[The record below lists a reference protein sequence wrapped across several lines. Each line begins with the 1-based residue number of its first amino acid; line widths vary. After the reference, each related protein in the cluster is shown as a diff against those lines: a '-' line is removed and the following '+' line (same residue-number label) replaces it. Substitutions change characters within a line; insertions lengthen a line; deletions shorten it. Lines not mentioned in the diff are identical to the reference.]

1 MSTPVRGRVAHD
13 IRQSQD
19 DGGNVRNCS
28 NLHAKARLKIGKS
41 SVLPQRTCNFVSREL
56 RGKVPFFLFASNT
69 KLFQFVV
76 EVQENVQQRSM
87 TYVCK
92 CKRTCSSVA

>member
-1 MSTPVRGRVAHD
+1 MTSDNHRMMVEMSETVVICTRRLASKLENLVFYHNEPV
-13 IRQSQD
+13 ILCPES
-19 DGGNVRNCS
+19 
-28 NLHAKARLKIGKS
+28 
-41 SVLPQRTCNFVSREL
+41 FVE
-56 RGKVPFFLFASNT
+56 KFPFFLFASNT